1 MIFHQPGNS
10 LTDYNFNINFYN
22 NTVWENHFH
31 KNLELIYVLKGE
43 LCCTLNSVNYKVS
56 TGEFALC
63 LPYDIHSLT
72 PNGLCEY
79 WILIFS
85 SDFVHS
91 FSKEI
96 LGKVGNGCAFKA
108 AKPIEDFVK
117 SQLIYNNA
125 PSKYTLKSCLYA
137 ICEEYLK
144 NIKLINKDRKQAE
157 VIALIAD
164 YVLEKHKEKISLLDI
179 ATTLGY
185 DYNYMSRYF
194 KNVFNMS
201 FTDFVNLYRLETAI
215 ELLENTDESILD
227 IALKSG
233 FQSLRTFN
241 DFFKKN
247 TNLSPSQYRKASRKC
262 TSPVKNGQ

>member
-10 LTDYNFNINFYN
+10 LSDYNFNVFFYN
-22 NTVWENHFH
+22 NTVWDSHFH

-43 LCCTLNSVNYKVS
+43 LCCTVNSANYKVS
-56 TGEFALC
+56 SGEFALF

-72 PNGLCEY
+72 PNGPCEY

-96 LGKVGNGCAFKA
+96 VGKVGNGCAFKA
-108 AKPIEDFVK
+108 AKPVEDFVK
-117 SQLIYNNA
+117 AQLINNNT

-157 VIALIAD
+157 AITLIAD
-164 YVLEKHKEKISLLDI
+164 YVLEKHKEKISLSDI

-215 ELLENTDESILD
+215 ELLENTNKSILE
-227 IALKSG
+227 IALASG
-233 FQSLRTFN
+233 FQSMRNFN
-241 DFFKKN
+241 DYFKKN
-247 TNLSPSQYRKASRKC
+247 LNTTPREYRKTSR
-262 TSPVKNGQ
+262 Q